1 MVNLR
6 FIAGVVDRVIDGD
19 TIHVRLDGARYTVR
33 LTGIDTS
40 ETKHP
45 TLGVQPFGPEASAY
59 TTARLTGATV
69 RLDLDPA
76 GDDIDAYGRLLRYVV
91 LASGENVNATLIRD
105 GYDTAIRMFPYSRH
119 REFLQLETQAR
130 RG

>member
-19 TIHVRLDGARYTVR
+19 TIRVRLDGARYTVR

-59 TTARLTGATV
+59 TTTRLT
-69 RLDLDPA
+69 
-76 GDDIDAYGRLLRYVV
+76 V
-91 LASGENVNATLIRD
+91 LPSSSVGEESLSPNHP
-105 GYDTAIRMFPYSRH
+105 DTSSR
-119 REFLQLETQAR
+119 F
-130 RG
+130 

>member
-19 TIHVRLDGARYTVR
+19 TIRVRLDGARYTVR
-33 LTGIDTS
+33 LTGIDTP

-59 TTARLTGATV
+59 TRPGYFV
-69 RLDLDPA
+69 HPRRMRPA
-76 GDDIDAYGRLLRYVV
+76 YAALR
-91 LASGENVNATLIRD
+91 
-105 GYDTAIRMFPYSRH
+105 
-119 REFLQLETQAR
+119 
-130 RG
+130 

>member
-19 TIHVRLDGARYTVR
+19 TIRVRLDGARYTVR

-45 TLGVQPFGPEASAY
+45 TLGVQPFGPEAS
-59 TTARLTGATV
+59 LTPPP
-69 RLDLDPA
+69 D
-76 GDDIDAYGRLLRYVV
+76 
-91 LASGENVNATLIRD
+91 
-105 GYDTAIRMFPYSRH
+105 SRAPP
-119 REFLQLETQAR
+119 FGSTSSR
-130 RG
+130 RPTRPS